1 MRDHGARLPP
11 RVRPVVPFPGATGAS
26 RAASRPRPRPVA
38 MMAFDSRSTPEPRTI
53 SEATRTALAAAI
65 VRLWHDP
72 AGWQASGGE
81 GRRVHLDAELAAAVD
96 RMVREAQARALR
108 AEEVIVAFK
117 DLLGGL
123 PELTAP
129 ERRLES
135 AHFRERLVTEC
146 IRAYYAR

>member
-1 MRDHGARLPP
+1 
-11 RVRPVVPFPGATGAS
+11 
-26 RAASRPRPRPVA
+26 

-53 SEATRTALAAAI
+53 SEATRAALAAAV
-65 VRLWHDP
+65 VRLWQDP
-72 AGWQASGGE
+72 AGWRRAEGE
-81 GRRVHLDAELAAAVD
+81 VRRVELDAALVVAVD
-96 RMVREAQARALR
+96 RMVREAQSRALR

-117 DLLGGL
+117 DLLAGL

-129 ERRLES
+129 ERRLEA